1 MKESYDEELAIHI
14 GLDPYAD
21 DGNVVGVASA
31 RGTGRLGILSSEILI
46 FVCRPCP
53 VMGKTTRLAASW
65 RAAKRHGGVV
75 DPQHVRKLQTREP
88 GGPISF
94 RIASWRI
101 TTMRNDQKTSQAVLL
116 I

>member
-31 RGTGRLGILSSEILI
+31 RGTGRLVILSSEILI
-46 FVCRPCP
+46 FVCRPCN
-53 VMGKTTRLAASW
+53 VMGKATRLAASW
-65 RAAKRHGGVV
+65 RAVKRHGGVV
-75 DPQHVRKLQTREP
+75 EPQHVWKLQTREP
-88 GGPISF
+88 GDPIGLLITVW
-94 RIASWRI
+94 RIAR
-101 TTMRNDQKTSQAVLL
+101 MGGDQETSQAVPL